1 MLAYPAGSTLAV
13 ARELKSPA
21 PLDRSPDGEHRGLI
35 ARVGDIFPLSP
46 HAQWIAATN
55 STPTEVRPWGLRF
68 ARPAMPRAGA
78 HEGGTKDTTGTP
90 DGSSPGEDINND

>member
-13 ARELKSPA
+13 VRELKPPA
-21 PLDRSPDGEHRGLI
+21 SLDRSPDGEHRGKI

-46 HAQWIAATN
+46 VRQWIAATG
-55 STPTEVRPWGLRF
+55 SAPSQTRPWGLRY

-78 HEGGTKDTTGTP
+78 HEGGSNETTGSQ
-90 DGSSPGEDINND
+90 DGSSPGEDITND